1 MYQAAC
7 DQVAVPSFPQDVQ
20 GDACKTAHQSFKVRM
35 TMTHKPFPHCLKRVH
50 FEELPKEVQ
59 SHKEQVKIRNLA

>member
-7 DQVAVPSFPQDVQ
+7 DQVAVPSFPQEVQ
-20 GDACKTAHQSFKVRM
+20 GDACKTDHQSLKVRM

-50 FEELPKEVQ
+50 FEELPNEMQ
-59 SHKEQVKIRNLA
+59 SHKKQVKIRNLA